1 VFYVVVSVQTA
12 INAGVTT
19 GSILLAADC
28 LKVGLFFFI
37 SSSMFSSSFE
47 FAPRF

>member
-1 VFYVVVSVQTA
+1 VFYLVVSVQTA

-28 LKVGLFFFI
+28 LQVLGFILF
-37 SSSMFSSSFE
+37 SDHSCSFE
-47 FAPRF
+47 VCTVFL